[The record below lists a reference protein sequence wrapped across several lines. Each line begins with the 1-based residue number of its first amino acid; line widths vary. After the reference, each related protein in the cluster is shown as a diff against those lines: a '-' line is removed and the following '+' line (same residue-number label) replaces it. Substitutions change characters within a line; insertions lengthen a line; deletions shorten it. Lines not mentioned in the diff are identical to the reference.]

1 MDQNRSYAD
10 AARSRSPPLS
20 EYFPGALPYGV
31 PRRNSANSNTS
42 PLRNSMIATPDIPDP
57 IPESTTAPSQPFHH
71 GSLNINPENL
81 RRPSLASTEPRRP
94 SIAQVLGR
102 IGSRSSYLSDSP
114 SRSSLVP
121 IEQPAIPVYDDPVP
135 SKGPKRKRKPKNRRR
150 KSSQTADHGD
160 FIASRG
166 RPTEMRPISTALKS
180 PLLTAISEGNIKLVR
195 MLVADETNLRGDDDP
210 NYRPLQVAALG
221 GHLEIVKILL
231 DTGKFD
237 INARDSRERTALY
250 AAASR
255 GNQSIMSLLRSRKAK
270 ELSSEESR
278 IANLEWNRWRQYEGQ
293 IDAHESSLQ
302 QEQTIEGANMTAE
315 PVSDNDL
322 PSISVRTSSR
332 GGDSN
337 DGDHIY
343 KLEVGSCEN
352 IREMEEVANQ
362 RRQFAQERGEWVK
375 GPLKSPQL

>member
-1 MDQNRSYAD
+1 M
-10 AARSRSPPLS
+10 
-20 EYFPGALPYGV
+20 